1 MTDQPSP
8 TVHILGEGGGIFE
21 LSLPLHET
29 IADKLARGHL
39 RRVHADGSP
48 YVEDERP
55 DGVPALPTSRPALNA
70 PKAEWIGW
78 AVANGERPDDAEAST
93 KADLIERHGQQGTAA
108 AEDAPA
114 PEATPEPE
122 PVVDEAPAPVE

>member
-1 MTDQPSP
+1 MIDQPSP
-8 TVHILGEGGGIFE
+8 TVFLLGEGGGIFE

-39 RRVHADGSP
+39 RRVHADGTP

-55 DGVPALPTSRPALNA
+55 DGVPSLPTSRPALNA

-78 AVANGERPDDAEAST
+78 AVANGETPDDAEAST
-93 KADLIERHGQQGTAA
+93 KADLIERHGQQGTPAV
-108 AEDAPA
+108 EDAPEA
-114 PEATPEPE
+114 PTEPEA
-122 PVVDEAPAPVE
+122 APTEDAAPVE

>member
-8 TVHILGEGGGIFE
+8 TIHVLGEGGGIFE

-29 IADKLARGHL
+29 IADRLARGHL
-39 RRVHADGSP
+39 RRVHPDGSP
-48 YVEDERP
+48 YDEQDRP
-55 DGVPALPTSRPALNA
+55 DGAPSLPTSRPALNA

-93 KADLIERHGQQGTAA
+93 KADLIERHGLQGQPAV
-108 AEDAPA
+108 ED
-114 PEATPEPE
+114 TVPEPE
-122 PVVDEAPAPVE
+122 APAESTGEAAAPTE